1 MSQAQLT
8 ALGSKLGPGNAAR
21 LADCLKA
28 AKAGDLSPLTTF
40 VGELESAL
48 GISQADHGGDAGLQ
62 DYDAILQDVGNF
74 KMLCQ
79 NQSSEVLTA
88 VELVED
94 LFQAQRKFLELTAEH
109 RNPGDAG
116 LQALLEPSANIIR
129 NIQEHRE
136 KNRRHAA
143 FNHLSMISESVP
155 ALGWV
160 GVSPAPAPFVREMRD
175 AGQFYANR
183 VLREKKE
190 DKNIV
195 NAWIAL
201 LNRLADFVK
210 QHHTTGLQ
218 WNSNGTTLQANQM
231 KSSAPRQDP
240 KMEQKPKK
248 KVVYGS
254 VQGVKEEK
262 FELDG
267 KWWLLEYINGKS
279 DIQVEVAEPN
289 LSVSLF
295 KCENSVVKVV
305 GKCNKIVL
313 NACKKVGLVFD
324 TLVSSAEV
332 INCNGIEI
340 QTLGRV
346 PTITLDKSDT
356 VSIYLSDQSKGCEI
370 VTAKTAGVNIMVP
383 ESNGEFKEHPVPEQ
397 YKTMVV
403 GTKLVTK
410 PTESF

>member
-8 ALGSKLGPGNAAR
+8 ALGTKLGPGNAAR

-40 VGELESAL
+40 VGELESAV
-48 GISQADHGGDAGLQ
+48 GISQAGHAGGAGLL

-79 NQSSEVLTA
+79 NQPSELVTA

-116 LQALLEPSANIIR
+116 LQALLEPSASIIR

-136 KNRRHAA
+136 KNRRHDA

-160 GVSPAPAPFVREMRD
+160 GVSPATAPFVREMRD

-190 DKNIV
+190 DKNMV

-201 LNRLADFVK
+201 LNRLADFIK

-218 WNSNGTTLQANQM
+218 WNTPPSQ
-231 KSSAPRQDP
+231 SDEEHSCSA
-240 KMEQKPKK
+240 
-248 KVVYGS
+248 
-254 VQGVKEEK
+254 
-262 FELDG
+262 
-267 KWWLLEYINGKS
+267 
-279 DIQVEVAEPN
+279 
-289 LSVSLF
+289 
-295 KCENSVVKVV
+295 
-305 GKCNKIVL
+305 
-313 NACKKVGLVFD
+313 
-324 TLVSSAEV
+324 T
-332 INCNGIEI
+332 
-340 QTLGRV
+340 
-346 PTITLDKSDT
+346 
-356 VSIYLSDQSKGCEI
+356 
-370 VTAKTAGVNIMVP
+370 
-383 ESNGEFKEHPVPEQ
+383 
-397 YKTMVV
+397 
-403 GTKLVTK
+403 
-410 PTESF
+410 

>member
-8 ALGSKLGPGNAAR
+8 ALGAKLGPGNAAR

-40 VGELESAL
+40 VGELESAV
-48 GISQADHGGDAGLQ
+48 GISQAEQAGGAGLQ

-74 KMLCQ
+74 KMLCKDQ
-79 NQSSEVLTA
+79 PSEVVTA

-116 LQALLEPSANIIR
+116 LQALLEPSASIIR

-136 KNRRHAA
+136 KNRRHEA

-160 GVSPAPAPFVREMRD
+160 GVSPAPAPFVREMGD

-190 DKNIV
+190 DKNMV

-201 LNRLADFVK
+201 LNRLAVFVK

-218 WNSNGTTLQANQM
+218 WNTNGTPLQANQM
-231 KSSAPRQDP
+231 KSISAPRQDP
-240 KMEQKPKK
+240 KPEQKPKK

-254 VQGVKEEK
+254 AQGAKEEK

-267 KWWLLEYINGKS
+267 KWWLL
-279 DIQVEVAEPN
+279 
-289 LSVSLF
+289 
-295 KCENSVVKVV
+295 ENSVVKVV

-356 VSIYLSDQSKGCEI
+356 ISIYLSEQSKSCEI

-383 ESNGEFKEHPVPEQ
+383 DSNGEFKEHPVPEQ
-397 YKTMVV
+397 YKTMVD

-410 PTESF
+410 PTE